1 MIRKEEVFKVGQ
13 FVKPHGVKGEIA
25 LTTRGDFDAL
35 EEMEDPYVV
44 CDMDGILVPFF
55 VESFRYKS
63 DSVVLLKFDGL
74 DTDEAV
80 RSFVNKEAYLPLDA
94 VSRDDL
100 AGEMAW
106 DDFVGYRV
114 LDEENGELGTIVA
127 VDESTVNVLFHIE
140 KDGQGLIFPA
150 AEELILE
157 INPEEKSLL
166 VSVPEGLLDLN
177 G

>member
-13 FVKPHGVKGEIA
+13 LAKPHGVKGEIA
-25 LTTRGDFDAL
+25 LTTRGDFGAL

-80 RSFVNKEAYLPLDA
+80 RPFVNKEAYLPLDA

-114 LDEENGELGTIVA
+114 IDEEAKRHILQ
-127 VDESTVNVLFHIE
+127 DRFSTRTLDNKYRE
-140 KDGQGLIFPA
+140 A
-150 AEELILE
+150 ARLLAILE
-157 INPEEKSLL
+157 KS
-166 VSVPEGLLDLN
+166 S
-177 G
+177 

>member
-13 FVKPHGVKGEIA
+13 FAKPHGVKGEIA

-74 DTDEAV
+74 G
-80 RSFVNKEAYLPLDA
+80 RF
-94 VSRDDL
+94 R
-100 AGEMAW
+100 
-106 DDFVGYRV
+106 
-114 LDEENGELGTIVA
+114 
-127 VDESTVNVLFHIE
+127 
-140 KDGQGLIFPA
+140 GL
-150 AEELILE
+150 
-157 INPEEKSLL
+157 S
-166 VSVPEGLLDLN
+166 GDR
-177 G
+177 